1 MKAESSL
8 KRIHL
13 FTAPSFHYNLFF
25 FAESLYNIAGVFC
38 GVVISKAMSTT
49 TGTVWIQILSVT
61 LGDLIL
67 LKLRIIIFL
76 NANLNTLLRGRRI
89 K

>member
-67 LKLRIIIFL
+67 LKLPYHYFF
-76 NANLNTLLRGRRI
+76 
-89 K
+89 KCKS

>member
-13 FTAPSFHYNLFF
+13 FTAPSFYYNLFF